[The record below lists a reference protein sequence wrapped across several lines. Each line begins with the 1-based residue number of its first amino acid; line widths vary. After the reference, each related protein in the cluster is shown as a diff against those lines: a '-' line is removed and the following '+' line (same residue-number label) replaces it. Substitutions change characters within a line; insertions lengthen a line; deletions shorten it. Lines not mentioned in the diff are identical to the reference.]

1 MATWEKLMHQKHI
14 YTISKMTAILTK
26 IMPTLP
32 LTRPHL
38 SAREVWRNG
47 GVDSFLNRRKIFLL
61 NSNTFYAINFLY
73 PPLVPAYYF
82 SLAHTLLSFV
92 YAYTHNSWHYLF
104 WKDYNWHHCLWKEK
118 KDVYYFWKK
127 NKWHHCLM
135 EGKLNMCLW
144 HLHLH

>member
-1 MATWEKLMHQKHI
+1 MGEINAPKTHIHHIQDDSHSHQDYAHF
-14 YTISKMTAILTK
+14 T
-26 IMPTLP
+26 PH
-32 LTRPHL
+32 RPHL